1 MNFKLLIPL
10 VFICFVPR
18 SAVAQEFPPII
29 NYNSGLYNGGNQNW
43 AITQA
48 DNNYLYVANNEGLL
62 EYNGENWNSYA
73 SPNGTILRSVL
84 ATNNIIYTGSYMDFG
99 FWQADATG
107 VLIYVS
113 LGKTVYDEMIE
124 DEHFWGIEAV
134 GKWVLFQSLNR
145 IYIYNSERK
154 TISFIETSGIVKM
167 FKIEESIYFQDVKE
181 GIFKITNG
189 FSEKVIELDALSE
202 YRIINIFKRN
212 DVFYILTEA
221 NGFLKQG
228 KREFTK
234 WSIPANKEL
243 VGESVYSGIVLEDG
257 SFAVGTISKGLLL
270 INSDGGL
277 GYSFNQTNGLN
288 NNTVL
293 SLYEDHNHNIWVGL
307 DNGIDLINLKSPL
320 KIFNDEKGKIGAV
333 YASKEFEGDLYV
345 GTNQGLFYRENE
357 SDTNFKFVDNTNG
370 QVWGLFVHDNTLFC
384 AHNLGT
390 FVIKNGEAVLVSNL
404 PGTWNIRAIP
414 NSTNLIQGNYAGL
427 SVLENR
433 NGQWKVKNKI
443 SGFDYSGKFLEV
455 DNENILWVN
464 HEYKGVF
471 RLEVDKEYQTI
482 TKAVID
488 TTAVKSKSSG
498 LIQFDGKL
506 IYAAENG
513 VFNYDREKHSFLKDS
528 LLSSLFTDQNNYT
541 SGRMVVDIDDNLW
554 MFTEKNIAYVRKGQ
568 FSKKLIASTIPIP
581 RSLRNSI
588 IGYENISVLDNGTF
602 LLGTTSGYL
611 IIDKTINEPHNN
623 AIYLNAIKVKMDDDV
638 ALYPLKG
645 ELLGIPAEASTISF
659 NYSVSDYSAFLTTEY
674 QHFLEGYNSDWSAW
688 GNEHSV
694 TFENLAAGDYI
705 FRARSRTGNLRSSNE
720 ITTRFT
726 IARPWYATN
735 IAICGY
741 VLLAFVFFFGVNST
755 YTGYYR
761 RQRKLLV
768 DKSNRDIEL
777 KELDAQKKIVELRNY
792 NLSADID
799 ARNRELAIATMNM
812 TKKNETL
819 NAIKDELSH
828 LKDASGIRSVMK
840 VIDQNLNTKGDW
852 KSFEEAFNHAD
863 KDFFKKLKE
872 THPMLTSN
880 DLRLCVYLR
889 MNLSSKEIAPLL
901 NISNRSVEIKRYR
914 LRKKINL
921 NRDINLNEYFIGL

>member
-1 MNFKLLIPL
+1 MTFQSFFTVVFVCL
-10 VFICFVPR
+10 VSR
-18 SAVAQEFPPII
+18 YAVAQESPPITSF
-29 NYNSGLYNGGNQNW
+29 NSGMYGGGNQNW

-62 EYNGENWNSYA
+62 EYNGKNWNSYA
-73 SPNGTILRSVL
+73 SPNGTILRCVL
-84 ATNNIIYTGSYMDFG
+84 ARNDMIYTGSYMDFG

-107 VLIYVS
+107 VLVYVS
-113 LGKTVYDEMIE
+113 LGEIVYNEMIE

-134 GKWVLFQSLNR
+134 DEWVLFQSLNR
-145 IYIYNSERK
+145 IYIYNSEK
-154 TISFIETSGIVKM
+154 ETISYINTSGIVKM
-167 FKIEESIYFQDVKE
+167 FRVGESIYFQDVKE
-181 GIFKITNG
+181 GVFKITNG
-189 FSEKVIELDALSE
+189 FSEKVSGLDTLKK
-202 YRIINIFKRN
+202 YRIINIFKK
-212 DVFYILTEA
+212 DELFLVLTEA

-228 KREFTK
+228 ENGFSK
-234 WSIPANKEL
+234 WDIPANREL
-243 VGESVYSGIVLEDG
+243 QGESVYSGIALKDS

-270 INSDGGL
+270 INSDGSL
-277 GYSFNQTNGLN
+277 GYAFNQTNGLN

-293 SLYEDHNHNIWVGL
+293 SLYEDHNQNIWVGL

-333 YASKEFEGDLYV
+333 YASKEYEGKLYV
-345 GTNQGLFYRENE
+345 GTNQGLFYRALKT
-357 SDTNFKFVDNTNG
+357 DKNFKFIDNTNG
-370 QVWGLFVHDNTLFC
+370 QVWGLYVHDNTLFC

-390 FVIKNGEAVLVSNL
+390 FVIENGNAILVSDL
-404 PGTWNIRAIP
+404 PGTWNIQAIP
-414 NSTNLIQGNYAGL
+414 NSLDLIQGNYAGL
-427 SVLENR
+427 SVLEKR
-433 NGQWKVKNKI
+433 NGQWQLKNKI
-443 SGFDYSGKFLEV
+443 SGFDYSGKFLEIDEV
-455 DNENILWVN
+455 NTLWVN

-471 RLEVDKEYQTI
+471 RLEVDEEYRNI

-488 TTAVKSKSSG
+488 TTAKKSKSSG

-506 IYAAENG
+506 LYAAENG
-513 VFNYDREKHSFLKDS
+513 VFDYNREKEAFVKDS
-528 LLSSLFTDQNNYT
+528 LLSSLFSAQNSYT
-541 SGRMVVDIDDNLW
+541 SGKMVVDINDHLW
-554 MFTEKNIAYVRKGQ
+554 MFTEKSIAYVTKGQ
-568 FSKKLIASTIPIP
+568 FSKELIVNTILIP
-581 RSLRNSI
+581 RALRNSI
-588 IGYENISVLDNGTF
+588 IGYENISILDNGTF
-602 LLGTTSGYL
+602 LLGTASGYL

-623 AIYLNAIKVKMDDDV
+623 TIYLNTIKVKMDDDE
-638 ALYPLKG
+638 ALYPLG
-645 ELLGIPAEASTISF
+645 DELLSMPAEANTISF
-659 NYSVSDYSAFLTTEY
+659 NYSVPDYSTFLTTEY

-688 GNEHSV
+688 ENEHSV
-694 TFENLAAGDYI
+694 TFENLAAGDYT
-705 FRARSRTGNLRSSNE
+705 FRARSRTGNLGSLNE
-720 ITTRFT
+720 IVTRFT
-726 IARPWYATN
+726 IARPWYSTN
-735 IAICGY
+735 TAIAGY
-741 VLLAFVFFFGVNST
+741 LLLAFGFLFFVNYL
-755 YTGYYR
+755 YTRYYR

-768 DKSNRDIEL
+768 DQSNRDIEL
-777 KELDAQKKIVELRNY
+777 KELEAQKKIIELRNN

-914 LRKKINL
+914 LRKKINI